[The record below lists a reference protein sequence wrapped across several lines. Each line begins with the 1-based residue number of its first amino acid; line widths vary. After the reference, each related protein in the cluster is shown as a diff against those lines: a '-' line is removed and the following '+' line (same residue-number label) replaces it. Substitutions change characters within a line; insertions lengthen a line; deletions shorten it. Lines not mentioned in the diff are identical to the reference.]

1 MSVISSHLLINLFAR
16 KRIFSIRLIIP
27 LIFADPRWGTTKLDY
42 RLSQHVLTGK
52 QLAQPATELKKKHF
66 NCEPPYCYRNTYL
79 LHKHNTCM
87 QVYGALWDSHHYF
100 HLWPPLSTCHSDRS
114 WIPGIIKNKIITPLI
129 NQLELVHD
137 TNTTIYIIIGLQSNS
152 IMPHLDSSDR
162 IQLPLV
168 CTFL

>member
-66 NCEPPYCYRNTYL
+66 NCERPYSYRNTYL
-79 LHKHNTCM
+79 LHKQNTCIRCM
-87 QVYGALWDSHHYF
+87 AHCGTL
-100 HLWPPLSTCHSDRS
+100 
-114 WIPGIIKNKIITPLI
+114 
-129 NQLELVHD
+129 
-137 TNTTIYIIIGLQSNS
+137 TTTFTSG
-152 IMPHLDSSDR
+152 PHR
-162 IQLPLV
+162 QPAIQ
-168 CTFL
+168 TDHGYQE